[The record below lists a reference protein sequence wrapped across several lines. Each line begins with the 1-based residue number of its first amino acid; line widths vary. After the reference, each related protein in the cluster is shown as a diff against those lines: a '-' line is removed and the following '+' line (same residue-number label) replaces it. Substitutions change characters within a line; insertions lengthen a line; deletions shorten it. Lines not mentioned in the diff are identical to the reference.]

1 MMLGDFLIFDAMV
14 KKHKL
19 YVLNR
24 SQISVEFIT
33 ILSIA
38 LFVFL
43 IVFIVADK
51 RTGEMYNVKTKLYA
65 KMEADKLAADIN
77 GIFLAGAGTSKI
89 SYLPNTLKDNTG
101 YNISIYPTE
110 HKLEIVWQSS
120 GTTDHYSVALVAG
133 EVSGT
138 LSSINYPVNVS
149 NVNGGIIIS

>member
-1 MMLGDFLIFDAMV
+1 MA
-14 KKHKL
+14 KKHKI

-24 SQISVEFIT
+24 SQISVEFII

-77 GIFLAGAGTSKI
+77 GVFLAGSGTRI
-89 SYLPNTLKDNTG
+89 VTMLPSTLKDNSA

-110 HKLEIVWQSS
+110 HKLEIVWQNS
-120 GTTDHYSVALVAG
+120 GIDDHYNAALVVG
-133 EVSGT
+133 EVSGA
-138 LSSINYPVNVS
+138 LSNINYPVNVS